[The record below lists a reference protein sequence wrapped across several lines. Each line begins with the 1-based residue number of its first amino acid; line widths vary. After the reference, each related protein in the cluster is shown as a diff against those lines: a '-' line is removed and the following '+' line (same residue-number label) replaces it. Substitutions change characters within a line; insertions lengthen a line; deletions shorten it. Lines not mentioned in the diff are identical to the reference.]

1 MRTVSSNR
9 PKIRSRISNIEGL
22 QRWPWVSPVAQTV
35 KNLPAMQKTSVRSL
49 DWEDPL
55 EKETATHS
63 SILAWRIPWTEKP
76 DRLQSMGLE
85 RAGHNWVTFTM
96 AEKISTL
103 GHWFLEIV
111 GNCFYKTSCI
121 ILSIFL
127 KHLIINL
134 RVSFCRA
141 KYISDLL
148 DIGLCISNIW
158 ASESTT
164 FPKHFPCSSC
174 GCNNFRNHKSSS
186 SSCSLH
192 SVKEETEA

>member
-35 KNLPAMQKTSVRSL
+35 KNLPAMQETSVRSL

-85 RAGHNWVTFTM
+85 RAGHNWVTFTQRWSLSVTIKM
-96 AEKISTL
+96 CWRAHLSREPIHSRAHCMVLVCCTLFEYHTVCVYKNHGFDHTWLLDARILKSECAKPKSLPQNSVRISKHSKI
-103 GHWFLEIV
+103 LEI
-111 GNCFYKTSCI
+111 T
-121 ILSIFL
+121 
-127 KHLIINL
+127 
-134 RVSFCRA
+134 
-141 KYISDLL
+141 ISHQ
-148 DIGLCISNIW
+148 
-158 ASESTT
+158 
-164 FPKHFPCSSC
+164 K
-174 GCNNFRNHKSSS
+174 K
-186 SSCSLH
+186 
-192 SVKEETEA
+192 K